1 MKKPPLPM
9 QFKISKGLTIPIS
22 GDINLSSIET
32 INAKKIAL
40 LGEDYHGLKPTMLVK
55 EGDTVIK
62 GQPLFED
69 KKNPGVNFISPASG
83 KVIEINRGERRAF
96 LSLVIEK
103 DLENLNQVNFDSIPD
118 DELSKDFIIKNL
130 LSSGCWTSFK
140 TRPFS
145 KVPKIDAIPNEIF
158 ISLIGS
164 DPLSLNPE
172 IYLEENIEEF
182 NYGLEVL
189 SHIPKNCVHIST
201 SIDFNLTQLDSDKI
215 QYYQFVGPHPVGLVG
230 TQIHNI
236 SPVSSKNPVWT
247 IGYQDVAMIG
257 KLFKKGILDTSRMI
271 ALCGPQ
277 IKNPCRLNSEIGA
290 CIDEII
296 IGKEEEGENRY
307 ISGSVL
313 CGKESGKSVNY
324 LGRFDYQVSALRE
337 VNKGDRE
344 LLNFLR
350 PGLLKHSSLNLFLTK
365 FKEKYLKLKYTTAMN
380 GADRAIV
387 PIGIFEDIFPYNIMI
402 TQLLKSIVIG
412 DTELAQQLGILE
424 LDEEDLS
431 LCTYSCPSKYDYG
444 SLLRE
449 MLTKIEEEG

>member
-1 MKKPPLPM
+1 
-9 QFKISKGLTIPIS
+9 
-22 GDINLSSIET
+22 
-32 INAKKIAL
+32 
-40 LGEDYHGLKPTMLVK
+40 
-55 EGDTVIK
+55 
-62 GQPLFED
+62 
-69 KKNPGVNFISPASG
+69 
-83 KVIEINRGERRAF
+83 
-96 LSLVIEK
+96 
-103 DLENLNQVNFDSIPD
+103 
-118 DELSKDFIIKNL
+118 
-130 LSSGCWTSFK
+130 
-140 TRPFS
+140 
-145 KVPKIDAIPNEIF
+145 
-158 ISLIGS
+158 
-164 DPLSLNPE
+164 
-172 IYLEENIEEF
+172 
-182 NYGLEVL
+182 
-189 SHIPKNCVHIST
+189 
-201 SIDFNLTQLDSDKI
+201 
-215 QYYQFVGPHPVGLVG
+215 LVG

-236 SPVSSKNPVWT
+236 SPVSSKNSVWT

-277 IKNPCRLNSEIGA
+277 IKNPCRVNSEIGA
-290 CIDEII
+290 CIDELI
-296 IGKEEEGENRY
+296 IGKVEEGKNRY

-313 CGKESGKSVNY
+313 CGKESKESVNY

-337 VNKGDRE
+337 VNKDDRE

-350 PGLLKHSSLNLFLTK
+350 PGLLKHSSLNLFFTK

-402 TQLLKSIVIG
+402 TQLLKSIVTG